1 MSRPVNINETL
12 TFNPTGYTGTSNL
25 TISTSNGYANGYTNT
40 SSTTY
45 AQFTVS
51 TSTTGYT
58 YYTFTISGIPSNAT
72 ISSVSCTAKIR
83 VSSTSRVTNTNIQ
96 LYTGTTA
103 KGSSTTF
110 ASTSASNIVTV
121 NGGSSWTIAEVNNI
135 RLRFG
140 GTGSTS
146 SYTKAIYFY
155 GANLS
160 VTYSIQGTEYEI
172 ISTLSTDKVDSI
184 DPAGQTY
191 VVEGNDYELSIYA
204 DSIDDVIVEDNGVD
218 VTNQLVRHQTQQGEN
233 TISKTADSFTT
244 GFSGGSSM
252 NFYTSSSSTGNNF
265 NYAVGHTAESPGS
278 TSSGNG
284 SWTYVKEDGD
294 STNNTGYADFVFDFS
309 EIPANAIIK
318 SVQVKCYGA
327 IESTSESTSHAD
339 ITLFSGS
346 NQKGTMQKF
355 TSSTNSIIT
364 ISSPGTWTRA
374 ELQSA
379 KLRFA
384 VGYYGGHIFGITW
397 NVTYEIPVDNP
408 YYWTY
413 TITNIQ
419 ADHNIEI
426 GDSYVGPKYL
436 INTSIRTN
444 ECSVNNA
451 SVKQKEG
458 TDFTLIIYYSDINNL
473 IVTDNGVNV
482 NSSITGSSGTYYYA
496 LTNLSADH
504 YIIINE
510 KPWYEVTI
518 ESLYSSA
525 TASVSSYKVY
535 EGGSFTAT
543 VNVSNISL
551 VVIKDNGV
559 DVTSQFTRVS
569 SGVYRASYSNVNDDH
584 EFIVIEANSY
594 SINSVSNTPNASISP
609 AGTSSVSEDS
619 SMTFTITTDLSSDL
633 LILKDNGVDVTSNLT
648 YVSTGTASSDTSTFI
663 PSSFDSVNSTYG
675 SIYEGT
681 AENGLTA
688 HTDSN
693 RFCIY
698 VEQTAYA
705 EAKLIYNF
713 DCSQIPANAIITSV
727 TCIAS
732 AACYSSGQYFDTKTL
747 QLYSGNTAKG
757 TAVTITG
764 NGGTR
769 TEHNIN
775 GGSWTRSELNNAKI
789 VVYIQRG
796 NNTTQ
801 ASASFWGATL
811 TVAYEIP
818 GGGYYQYTLSNI
830 NEDHTV
836 ALYEVFIP
844 EEEDPQKTYYSI
856 SVSSINAT
864 TNPANGT
871 IRVEEG
877 DDQTIVIVPTETNIT
892 LATDNGV
899 DITDQLTG
907 GTGTYDI
914 TTQVSGAS
922 YGFSLNSSTGYYV
935 STNNGVS
942 KSASVAR
949 INFHMQTR
957 CLVTIEYINYAEA
970 NYDYGMF
977 GKVDTEVATD
987 GLSAGNNSSSPS
999 DSTSNYQLAM
1009 ASNSQSA
1016 QTITYTIE
1024 KGEHFVDIKYG
1035 KDDASNSG
1043 NDSLQWKILSVEP
1056 LESTDLSYT
1065 INNIDEDHSLIFV
1078 FGEVVYYTVNTC
1090 GEGCKT
1096 YPTGD
1101 VVVLPNNGYSV
1112 TIMSDYDAYDL
1123 TIYDNGRDVTKNA
1136 EYFET
1141 DRANY
1146 YVYAIKKTTS
1156 DHTIIV
1162 VCTEKANALYIKIS
1176 NNWIQATKVYKKIS
1190 GVWVEQTD
1198 YTTVF
1203 DQIQNQIYVSGN

>member
-12 TFNPTGYTGTSNL
+12 TFVPTYNVSTTGMSA
-25 TISTSNGYANGYTNT
+25 SSSYPAANGYTDASSNT
-40 SSTTY
+40 YTRFSISRN
-45 AQFTVS
+45 
-51 TSTTGYT
+51 TTGST
-58 YYTFTISGIPSNAT
+58 YYVFSVTGIPSDAT
-72 ISSVSCTAKIR
+72 ISSVSCVAKIY
-83 VSSTSRVTNTNIQ
+83 VNSTSSVTNTQIQ
-96 LYTGTTA
+96 LYSGTTA
-103 KGSSTTF
+103 KGTSGTF
-110 ASTSASNIVTV
+110 ASTSASNTVTL
-121 NGGSSWTIAEVNNI
+121 NGESWTVSELENARLYFQGRGNN
-135 RLRFG
+135 
-140 GTGSTS
+140 SNYS
-146 SYTKAIYFY
+146 SRYIYFY
-155 GANLS
+155 GATLS
-160 VTYSIQGTEYEI
+160 VAYSLQGTEYEI
-172 ISTLSTDKVDSI
+172 TSTLATDTVDSI
-184 DPAGQTY
+184 DPAGQSY
-191 VVEGNDYELSIYA
+191 VMEGNDYELSIYA

-218 VTNQLVRHQTQQGEN
+218 VTNQLVRHQTQQGET

-244 GFSGGSSM
+244 GFSGGTNM
-252 NFYTSSSSTGNNF
+252 NFYTSSSSTRNNF

-278 TSSGNG
+278 TSSGSG
-284 SWTYVKEDGD
+284 SWTYVKEGSS

-346 NQKGTMQKF
+346 TQKGTMQKF
-355 TSSTNSIIT
+355 TSSSNSIIT
-364 ISSPGTWTRA
+364 ISDPGTWTRA

-413 TITNIQ
+413 TLNNVS
-419 ADHNIEI
+419 ADHVIEV
-426 GDSYVGPKYL
+426 GDNSSSTRYL

-444 ECSVNNA
+444 GCSVNDA
-451 SVKQKEG
+451 SIKKKEG
-458 TDFTLIIYYSDINNL
+458 TDFTLIIYYSNINNL
-473 IVTDNGVNV
+473 IITDNGTNI
-482 NSSITGSSGTYYYA
+482 NSLITGSSGEYYYA
-496 LTNLSADH
+496 LTNLSANH
-504 YIIINE
+504 NIIINE
-510 KPWYEVTI
+510 KPWYQATI
-518 ESLYSSA
+518 ESLYENA
-525 TASVSSYKVY
+525 TVSVSSTKIY
-535 EGGSFTAT
+535 EGESFTAT

-551 VVIKDNGV
+551 VVIKDNGI
-559 DVTSQFTRVS
+559 DVTSSFTRIS
-569 SGVYRASYSNVNDDH
+569 NGVYRATYSNVSDDH
-584 EFIVIEANSY
+584 EIIVVEANSY
-594 SINSVSNTPNASISP
+594 SITSMSNTSNAQISP
-609 AGTSSVSEDS
+609 SGINSATENS

-633 LILKDNGVDVTSNLT
+633 LILKDNEIDVTSGLT
-648 YVSTGTASSDTSTFI
+648 YIQGTTPTSDTGTFI
-663 PSSFDSVNSTYG
+663 PSSFDSVNSTYD
-675 SIYEGT
+675 SVYQSNNP
-681 AENGLTA
+681 ENALTS

-693 RFCIY
+693 RVCVY

-764 NGGTR
+764 DGNTR
-769 TEHNIN
+769 TEHSIN
-775 GGSWTRSELNNAKI
+775 GGTWTRAELNNAKI

-801 ASASFWGATL
+801 ASISFWGATL
-811 TVAYEIP
+811 TVNYEV
-818 GGGYYQYTLSNI
+818 GGDGYYQYTVSNI
-830 NEDHTV
+830 NEDHVV

-844 EEEDPQKTYYSI
+844 EEEDPQKTYYSV

-864 TNPANGT
+864 TNPVNGT

-877 DDQTIVIVPTETNIT
+877 TDQTIIIIPSESQLT

-899 DITDQLTG
+899 DISDKIIG
-907 GTGTYDI
+907 GENTYDI

-922 YGFSLNSSTGYYV
+922 YGFELNSNDYYE
-935 STNNGVS
+935 STNNGKS

-949 INFHMQTR
+949 INFHMKTR

-977 GKVDTEVATD
+977 GKIDTAVATD
-987 GLSAGNNSSSPS
+987 GLTASSGSSSPS

-1009 ASNSQSA
+1009 ASNSSST

-1024 KGEHFVDIKYG
+1024 KGEHFIDIKYG
-1035 KDDASNSG
+1035 KDNATDNG
-1043 NDSLQWKILSVEP
+1043 NDSLQWKISSIEA
-1056 LESTDLSYT
+1056 LESTDITYT
-1065 INNIDEDHSLIFV
+1065 INNVNEDHSLVFI
-1078 FGEVVYYTVNTC
+1078 FGEVVYYILNST
-1090 GEGCKT
+1090 GEGCKL

-1101 VVVLPNNGYSV
+1101 AVVLPNETYSV
-1112 TIMSDYDAYDL
+1112 TIISDFDTYD
-1123 TIYDNGRDVTKNA
+1123 IKVYDNGRDVTKNI

-1141 DRANY
+1141 ERANY
-1146 YVYAIKKTTS
+1146 YVYSIKKVNAEHVIS
-1156 DHTIIV
+1156 VI
-1162 VCTEKANALYIKIS
+1162 CTKKSNSIYIKINGS
-1176 NNWIQATKVYKKIS
+1176 YVESIKVFKKIS

-1198 YTTVF
+1198 YSTIFET
-1203 DQIQNQIYVSGN
+1203 NKIYINRS